1 MGCDLIS
8 RKREMSI
15 LVFRKLRPKI
25 NDRERS
31 STQLGAVSMS
41 GLIIP
46 IVPEWIVQMKRI
58 RSLKFVKYNVSCDS
72 AVSCIALRVERS
84 TAPILHRTA
93 LTTTQARNGITWVSG
108 PKGRGRGRG
117 RGSKAKKRGKT
128 DSGYK
133 WPNARRLTQSTPDDR
148 QELSNIFKS
157 FSKWCG
163 FFYFWYFVNNCVCL
177 HSESVVSGIGAKYAH
192 VDCLN
197 RLCIKNY
204 LRNPSGNAVKPKK
217 CFWPSRNDCT

>member
-1 MGCDLIS
+1 M
-8 RKREMSI
+8 
-15 LVFRKLRPKI
+15 
-25 NDRERS
+25 
-31 STQLGAVSMS
+31 TTLGMRAKKKVCNFCSKESYHASFFDTSVWS
-41 GLIIP
+41 GLA
-46 IVPEWIVQMKRI
+46 
-58 RSLKFVKYNVSCDS
+58 SCLDLCS
-72 AVSCIALRVERS
+72 AGATCENSWNCRLLGGAKQ
-84 TAPILHRTA
+84 
-93 LTTTQARNGITWVSG
+93 QAGKSVCFRRLLLMLPFQIFINGLTWVSG